1 MILNKE
7 KKEVDTFLSVN
18 NDIYRMVKALDKD
31 DMLKKLLVNT
41 DSKPLQGSSVEKSL
55 IDKQITRVALLPY
68 DDEEGSV
75 VNITMINGTLNHNT
89 NTFNNTL
96 AVDVFTPGNQWII
109 NEGVRPLMIA
119 HAVDNFNVY
128 INVIKNSSVP
138 IPDNMSILYH
148 LKTSLYCDK
157 IDLFSKTPFSDS

>member
-41 DSKPLQGSSVEKSL
+41 DSKPLQGSNVEKSL

-119 HAVDNFNVY
+119 HAVDNIIRSDFNQTDGVKYRLVDIINAQLSDVLIGYRLIY
-128 INVIKNSSVP
+128 IAVI
-138 IPDNMSILYH
+138 D
-148 LKTSLYCDK
+148 D
-157 IDLFSKTPFSDS
+157 

>member
-7 KKEVDTFLSVN
+7 RKEVDTFLSVN

-31 DMLKKLLVNT
+31 EMLKKLLVNT
-41 DSKPLQGSSVEKSL
+41 DSKPLQGSSVDKSL

-119 HAVDNFNVY
+119 HAVDNIIRSDFNQTDGVKYRLVDIINAQLSDVLIGYRLIY
-128 INVIKNSSVP
+128 IAVI
-138 IPDNMSILYH
+138 D
-148 LKTSLYCDK
+148 D
-157 IDLFSKTPFSDS
+157 

>member
-1 MILNKE
+1 MILNKV

-119 HAVDNFNVY
+119 HAVDNIIRSDFNQTDGVKYRLIDIINAQLSDVLIGYRLIY
-128 INVIKNSSVP
+128 IAVI
-138 IPDNMSILYH
+138 D
-148 LKTSLYCDK
+148 D
-157 IDLFSKTPFSDS
+157 

>member
-7 KKEVDTFLSVN
+7 RKEVDTFLSVN

-31 DMLKKLLVNT
+31 NMLKKLLVNT

-68 DDEEGSV
+68 DDEEGSI

-119 HAVDNFNVY
+119 HAVDNIIRSDFNQTDGVKYRLVDIINAQLSDVLIGYRLIY
-128 INVIKNSSVP
+128 IAVI
-138 IPDNMSILYH
+138 D
-148 LKTSLYCDK
+148 D
-157 IDLFSKTPFSDS
+157 

>member
-119 HAVDNFNVY
+119 HAVDNIIRSDFNQTDGVKYRLIDIINAQLSDVLIGYRLIY
-128 INVIKNSSVP
+128 IAVI
-138 IPDNMSILYH
+138 D
-148 LKTSLYCDK
+148 D
-157 IDLFSKTPFSDS
+157 

>member
-31 DMLKKLLVNT
+31 EMLKKLLVNT

-119 HAVDNFNVY
+119 HAVDNIIRSDFNQTDGVKYRLVDIINAQLSDVLIGYRLIY
-128 INVIKNSSVP
+128 IAVI
-138 IPDNMSILYH
+138 D
-148 LKTSLYCDK
+148 D
-157 IDLFSKTPFSDS
+157 

>member
-41 DSKPLQGSSVEKSL
+41 DDKPLQGTSVEKSL

-68 DDEEGSV
+68 DDEEGSI

-119 HAVDNFNVY
+119 HAVDNIIRSDFNQTDGVKYRLIDIINAQLSDVLIGYRLIY
-128 INVIKNSSVP
+128 IAVI
-138 IPDNMSILYH
+138 D
-148 LKTSLYCDK
+148 D
-157 IDLFSKTPFSDS
+157 

>member
-41 DSKPLQGSSVEKSL
+41 DNKPLQGTSVEKSL

-68 DDEEGSV
+68 DDEEGSI

-119 HAVDNFNVY
+119 HTVDNIIRSDFNQTDGVKYRLVDIINAQLSDVLIGYRLIY
-128 INVIKNSSVP
+128 IAVI
-138 IPDNMSILYH
+138 D
-148 LKTSLYCDK
+148 D
-157 IDLFSKTPFSDS
+157 

>member
-18 NDIYRMVKALDKD
+18 TDIYRMVKALDKD
-31 DMLKKLLVNT
+31 EMLKKLLVNT

-119 HAVDNFNVY
+119 HAVDNIIRSDFNQTDGVKYRLIDIINAQLSDVLIGYRLIY
-128 INVIKNSSVP
+128 IAVI
-138 IPDNMSILYH
+138 D
-148 LKTSLYCDK
+148 D
-157 IDLFSKTPFSDS
+157 